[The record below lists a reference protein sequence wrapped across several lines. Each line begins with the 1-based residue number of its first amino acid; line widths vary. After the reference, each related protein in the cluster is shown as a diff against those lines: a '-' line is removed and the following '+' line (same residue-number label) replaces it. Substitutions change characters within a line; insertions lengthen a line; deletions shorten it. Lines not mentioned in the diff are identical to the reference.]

1 MPNETGVIQE
11 THELDDLSKAAVT
24 QRTIE
29 NVERVSIAH
38 EDASRETSV
47 ASPPENA
54 AEDLRPSKRF
64 QVLLVLAGFM
74 MIFQTIGTN
83 QTYGVYQEFYTSP
96 QSNIKDG
103 PGQDALV
110 SLVGTIGSGLTWSGS
125 IFVNPLIARVKN
137 LKLITLSGVVIMSLG
152 LVLASFAT
160 KLWHLFLTQSLLY
173 GIGSSMFYFPILS
186 LAPPFFD
193 RHRGAA
199 MGVILSGNGIG
210 GLVLAPVTHQLL
222 QKVGVQWTLRI
233 LGLWNLIVCIPIAC
247 VVRRRAG
254 FGFGRRSTKFDL
266 SILRRGTFLS
276 QTFGAFLQAA
286 GNVIPLYYLT
296 TYSTA
301 VLSYSSTT
309 GSLLLAINNAVN
321 SVSRIAM
328 GILADRV
335 GRQNTM
341 IASVILSAIS
351 VFSFWIDASRSRFLA
366 FIVFY
371 GIYAGGYNALLP
383 TTITEVYGVQNYA
396 PINAAIYFIR
406 GLGTMLGA
414 PIAGVI
420 LGQHGRGSGMLA
432 MDQLRAKV
440 GYNNVAIYD
449 GVLLMSAGLCVAFA
463 RWSDAHNKG
472 EWVWKA

>member
-1 MPNETGVIQE
+1 MSNEASAIQE
-11 THELDDLSKAAVT
+11 THELDDLSKAALT
-24 QRTIE
+24 QRTIKS
-29 NVERVSIAH
+29 VERDSDAHGDVSQ
-38 EDASRETSV
+38 ETAV
-47 ASPPENA
+47 ANAPENA

-83 QTYGVYQEFYTSP
+83 QTYGVFQEFYTSP

-110 SLVGTIGSGLTWSGS
+110 S
-125 IFVNPLIARVKN
+125 PN
-137 LKLITLSGVVIMSLG
+137 LKLITLSGAVIMSLG
-152 LVLASFAT
+152 IVLASFAT

-173 GIGSSMFYFPILS
+173 GIGSSLFYFPILS

-193 RHRGAA
+193 RHRGFA

-210 GLVLAPVTHQLL
+210 GLVLALVTHQLL

-233 LGLWNLIVCIPIAC
+233 LGLWNLLVCIPVAC

-254 FGFGRRSTKFDL
+254 FGFGRRSTKFDY

-301 VLSYSSTT
+301 VLAYSSTT

-341 IASVILSAIS
+341 IASVILSAVS

-420 LGQHGRGSGMLA
+420 LGQHGRGSGMLS
-432 MDQLRAKV
+432 MDRLQAKG